1 MNNYQED
8 SKQLVAMV
16 TDFIEK
22 YNRDQLLPL
31 IYKHVLPYEDIEKI
45 DRCDESDRY
54 YILKWMGQGAT
65 YEGASNTLFDW
76 QLELRQ
82 EAEDEGSV
90 YNEEE

>member
-1 MNNYQED
+1 MNNYQVD

-45 DRCDESDRY
+45 EKCSEGDRY

-65 YEGASNTLFDW
+65 YEDASDTLFDW

-82 EAEDEGSV
+82 EARDERSTD
-90 YNEEE
+90 NEEE

>member
-1 MNNYQED
+1 MKNYQAD

-22 YNRDQLLPL
+22 YNRDRLLPL
-31 IYKHVLPYEDIEKI
+31 VYKHVLPYEDVEKI
-45 DRCDESDRY
+45 DRCSESDRY

-65 YEGASNTLFDW
+65 YEGASETLLDRNIEFIQDA
-76 QLELRQ
+76 Q
-82 EAEDEGSV
+82 DERST